1 MKNNFTRLFP
11 RDEIKRPRRKN
22 VFAAGRHRENVS
34 EAFRKRKKFA
44 VRQSEASRRQNSK
57 TKLHPKT
64 AVSSGSEQQKN
75 VKALEKR
82 SNWKIW
88 IAEINFYFAIP
99 WDIRRRNFSAA
110 FVRLAKIE
118 QILKFH
124 VQQLFCV
131 SCFPILSLAFITA
144 FFGLLWLIPP
154 SHL

>member
-1 MKNNFTRLFP
+1 MKSNDRAEKMCSLPDGIGRMSARHFENARNSRCVKVKRVDDKIPKPNFTPKLQFR
-11 RDEIKRPRRKN
+11 
-22 VFAAGRHRENVS
+22 VAA
-34 EAFRKRKKFA
+34 
-44 VRQSEASRRQNSK
+44 NSK
-57 TKLHPKT
+57 
-64 AVSSGSEQQKN
+64 KN